1 MSAFGWITLGA
12 TVVLAISVTKSRSAE
27 NILDHDVAGGCY
39 AVATIAL
46 TVMAISGALTV
57 FI

>member
-1 MSAFGWITLGA
+1 
-12 TVVLAISVTKSRSAE
+12 VISVAKSRSAE
-27 NILDHDVAGGCY
+27 NILDHDLAGGCY

>member
-12 TVVLAISVTKSRSAE
+12 AVVLVISVKKSRSAE
-27 NILDHDVAGGCY
+27 NILDHDLAGGCY
-39 AVATIAL
+39 AIATIAL
-46 TVMAISGALTV
+46 TVIAISGALTA

>member
-12 TVVLAISVTKSRSAE
+12 TVVLVISVAKSRSAE
-27 NILDHDVAGGCY
+27 NILDHDLAGGCY

>member
-1 MSAFGWITLGA
+1 MSVFGWITLGA
-12 TVVLAISVTKSRSAE
+12 TVVLVISVTKSRSAE
-27 NILDHDVAGGCY
+27 NILDHDLAGGCY

>member
-12 TVVLAISVTKSRSAE
+12 TVVLVISVMKSRSAE
-27 NILDHDVAGGCY
+27 NILDHDLAGGYY